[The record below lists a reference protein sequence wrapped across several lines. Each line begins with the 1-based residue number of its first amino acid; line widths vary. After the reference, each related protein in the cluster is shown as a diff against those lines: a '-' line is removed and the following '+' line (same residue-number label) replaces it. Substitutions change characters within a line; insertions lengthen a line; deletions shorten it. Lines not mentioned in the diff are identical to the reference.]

1 MIPDTDTYELLEN
14 INEDILRDD
23 PLDALV
29 YKLERNS
36 ISLDQLVTKLDS
48 DSDGSLTMMEIRTNI
63 NSIGAELQP
72 KEVTD
77 LIERLD
83 ENTDGVVTK
92 EEFVNLLNPSL
103 QSHRQYKEIVGDIE
117 IYNPIVFEE

>member
-63 NSIGAELQP
+63 NSIGVELQP

-83 ENTDGVVTK
+83 ANTDGVVTK

>member
-36 ISLDQLVTKLDS
+36 ISLDQLFNKLDS
-48 DSDGSLTMMEIRTNI
+48 DGDGSLTMMEIRTNI
-63 NSIGAELQP
+63 NSIGVELQP

>member
-63 NSIGAELQP
+63 NSIGVELQP